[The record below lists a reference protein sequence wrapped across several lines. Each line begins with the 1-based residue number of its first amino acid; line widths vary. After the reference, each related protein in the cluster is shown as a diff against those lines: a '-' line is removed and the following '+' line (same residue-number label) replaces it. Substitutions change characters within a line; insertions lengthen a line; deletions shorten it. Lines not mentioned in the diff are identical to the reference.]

1 MVCYG
6 VDTLDTKKQKVVQFI
21 QGVIILASKRPNDT
35 VVESGWCKMVEII
48 DKGSRSCSLS
58 SDIGNWWIEGR
69 WKGKVH

>member
-35 VVESGWCKMVEII
+35 VVESG
-48 DKGSRSCSLS
+48 
-58 SDIGNWWIEGR
+58 
-69 WKGKVH
+69 